1 MTTSTTTP
9 DQLTLEL
16 PHLRMHALA
25 WGPADG
31 RLALCLHG
39 FPDSAWSWR
48 KLGPML
54 AERGFRVVAPFTRG
68 YSPTELPSDGDYS
81 IGALMYD
88 AVELHRHLEGDD
100 DAVLIGHDW
109 GAFTANA
116 MAAYPASPFGAHV
129 TMSVPAIAAMSAHRH
144 GPAQELRMAARQLR
158 MSWYVLFFQLPF
170 LPERLAR
177 RVIPRLWRDW
187 EPAGL
192 DLDEDIANTQDAL
205 PSLAHRKAAISYYRA
220 VARAARPAS
229 RFAELNRYRF
239 AMPRVPILHMQ
250 GGVDGAIQV
259 EYSDFLTR
267 AMPSGSAVEI
277 VSDGGHFLQAEQPEI
292 VLDAIL
298 RFVDR

>member
-1 MTTSTTTP
+1 
-9 DQLTLEL
+9 
-16 PHLRMHALA
+16 
-25 WGPADG
+25 
-31 RLALCLHG
+31 
-39 FPDSAWSWR
+39 
-48 KLGPML
+48 
-54 AERGFRVVAPFTRG
+54 
-68 YSPTELPSDGDYS
+68 
-81 IGALMYD
+81 MYD
-88 AVELHRHLEGDD
+88 D
-100 DAVLIGHDW
+100 VLIGHDW

-158 MSWYVLFFQLPF
+158 MSWYILFFQLPF

-267 AMPSGSAVEI
+267 ALPSGSVVEI
-277 VSDGGHFLQAEQPEI
+277 VSDGGHFLQVEQPEV